1 MREAAHEIGRLDYE
15 IGWLAGADLC
25 DPRRRGDR
33 HHHDG
38 SSPSG
43 AHRQDRARHRSR
55 RFSAKLVAFG
65 SRHDEIFGL
74 ATLVADVDS
83 GSARFARFRDV
94 LDLVAEVGERVEA
107 FRAAGWVSHS
117 VLVDHVFCVRDVKE
131 VSLMLGVK
139 RVNRES
145 VHGSMKVVL
154 APNIGLEEFRSLHT
168 LE

>member
-1 MREAAHEIGRLDYE
+1 MLILVPHGLLASVMCWIWWPKSAREWKRFGL
-15 IGWLAGADLC
+15 LAG
-25 DPRRRGDR
+25 
-33 HHHDG
+33 
-38 SSPSG
+38 
-43 AHRQDRARHRSR
+43 
-55 RFSAKLVAFG
+55 
-65 SRHDEIFGL
+65 
-74 ATLVADVDS
+74 
-83 GSARFARFRDV
+83 
-94 LDLVAEVGERVEA
+94 
-107 FRAAGWVSHS
+107 VSHS